1 MSTAVQVIESQVI
14 PVTLEQLQYLFSNVE
29 ESHPTEATPGYE
41 ASRFHHVAADFYA
54 SGYTSSDASVELLM
68 NAWLMEQSLA
78 MQYSPGD
85 GAVLAGAVEAY
96 AYVKG
101 GREFKDDIED
111 FKTSYMHAPLE
122 MRAEFLQWHA
132 NAIQAMVAQLEG
144 EAA

>member
-1 MSTAVQVIESQVI
+1 MSIAVSVIEARAI
-14 PVTLEQLQYLFSNVE
+14 PVTLGQLQYLFANVE

-41 ASRFHHVAADFYA
+41 ASRFHKVAADFYA
-54 SGYTSSDASVELLM
+54 SGYTSSDASIELLM
-68 NAWLMEQSLA
+68 NSWLMEQSLR

-85 GAVLAGAVEAY
+85 AAVLSGDAKAY
-96 AYVKG
+96 DYVPG
-101 GREFKDDIED
+101 GREFKDDIEE

-132 NAIQAMVAQLEG
+132 DAIQAMVAQLEG